1 MMYETGEVESLK
13 ELLDKFLM
21 FAQKYNETTVS
32 WQLIDDRSDSFFG
45 STLKIPLRQYYYDGY
60 RGKKIW
66 MINSSDFFD
75 NIVYDGDK
83 SIHMWSMYNTFQQ
96 IFDGAHV
103 DIVTVVDENDEKNI
117 YPTATG
123 LLNALKKR
131 KDLPDV
137 IFFGGVTDTMLE
149 EKSLDSY
156 DALVDYCKEKNI
168 ELRLF
173 YFSHDNKNKY
183 EENVKNSKHQFFHF
197 STNYMRDP
205 MNEVIEVQEE
215 FEKKN
220 DSIFFSN
227 FTIYWREKDVPKK
240 FPDRTPEDEEK
251 AIRRLPKKESF
262 SRFMKKIDLI
272 MNVMLKTY
280 RPFYYAS
287 FQYRRITGSSYE
299 EFFNTKHNV
308 MSEEIN
314 KVQGVGERTFRGKD
328 GIQAF
333 NDTGE
338 MIATGLHMS
347 YDPDL
352 WLCEQGNVTCEAEAD
367 DGTNHMN
374 LLPFWDFRSG
384 SPYKRMDI
392 PEYPATGCPWLTIA
406 DRNKSEYS
414 VGKDNKIKYYFSK
427 SNKSATIVF
436 RVMDMG
442 RIYKDCWQTLVFGCF
457 KYDTY
462 STIPPLYVAG
472 GNQALVPDVWVYY
485 PSSSRVN
492 GLRYLLDMKN
502 PCLSNSN
509 LAYPT
514 DFGGSHMSNF
524 RVLCYD
530 GKWRDVFSMQQT
542 YTEYQYYGVCRS
554 PEQWGVP
561 INYPTSLE
569 NHQSHLHKPKQHLD
583 EVYRTNKPK
592 YNLKDRH
599 LLKNNLEVSIKPQE
613 GKDEH
618 NIHGVIENCYIVP
631 DFDKESGEL
640 ETKYNKYVL
649 APNGWDERLWH
660 YPWYLGRIYWGGEN
674 QYGVEGDVYNTQVSN
689 ERAYKNYHVKENHYE
704 GNENKINTKL
714 LLKTGEVEHIRDF
727 DLDAENNI
735 TKDNANTEQ
744 RRKLMELYISINNTV
759 GASVVRLV
767 ENPDYVPWQDVISRP
782 PKMRRISG
790 LAYYWTTTGCD
801 YGWGK
806 NSLNSPIKPCAHTFL
821 CPAIPAAMEPQRE
834 GVAWL
839 DDLPFILS
847 WTGGANIDYPH
858 IPETGHGPVVLQFY
872 EGYLPSDGRS
882 YSFGQDDAKIL
893 KTWRKIIDA
902 HKKYNSKNDFIVLI
916 FGGHTLDKYK
926 NYTQEQYVDSFEN
939 KRPYTALDEQI
950 FEMLKE
956 VDPVI
961 MNVGATFYKKMCP
974 TVGEFRSFTYGG
986 QYFTRNF
993 SDVLSAFLDKL
1004 MSAANTGQDDK
1015 YIKEWDDYPTITELQ
1030 FYADGRTLLV
1040 DWGDNTE
1047 FQYYTG
1053 WENLTKYR
1061 HYSDGVNKRRY
1072 RTRMRHI
1079 YPDKGNYVI
1088 TIYAENN
1095 DSYKNTFK
1103 LHKDLDRHQGIVQ
1116 FFAEVPVRKELP
1128 VYDEKENLTD
1138 KKKIVDVVMKLFN
1151 GFSVDGATV
1160 PREKEEKY
1168 FGINPDFYYTVE
1180 RPKYD
1185 SEHLPQ
1191 IGTEYNKDGLV
1202 KTELDA
1208 EGKEFVVTDQPLLGE
1223 ANGERERYSQ
1233 EEKVISSNWLGS
1245 LINYQLNG
1253 RFEDIFE
1260 NQDKTWWMILQRTGE
1275 TDKLKEDFYKD
1286 FFGGRM
1292 RTRNLERKDIKDL
1305 TDFYFYEKNI
1315 VEDKKSWIH
1324 IYESTFKNI
1333 YFKGV
1338 RDSAYLDIHNIEYWD
1353 VQIHLCKRAK
1363 LLYVDHFPEPK
1374 KDNKIRFNIY
1384 SDTVFH
1390 VVDMSGNMKHYPFYC
1405 KKEQIDKFS
1414 KANPELTFKELIV

>member
-13 ELLDKFLM
+13 ELLDKFLV

-83 SIHMWSMYNTFQQ
+83 SIYMWSMYNTFQQ
-96 IFDGAHV
+96 IFDGSHV
-103 DIVTVVDENDEKNI
+103 DIVTVADENDEKNI
-117 YPTATG
+117 YPTATR

-131 KDLPDV
+131 TDLPDV

-149 EKSLDSY
+149 DKSLDSY

-173 YFSHDNKNKY
+173 YFSHDGKNKY
-183 EENVKNSKHQFFHF
+183 EESVKNSKHQFFHF

-215 FEKKN
+215 FERKN

-240 FPDRTPEDEEK
+240 FPDRTSEEEEK
-251 AIRRLPKKESF
+251 AIRRLPKRESF

-280 RPFYYAS
+280 RPYYYAS
-287 FQYRRITGSSYE
+287 FQYRNITGGSYE

-314 KVQGVGERTFRGKD
+314 KVQGVGERSYTGKD

-392 PEYPATGCPWLTIA
+392 PEYPATGCPWLTIS
-406 DRNKSEYS
+406 DRNKSEYG

-436 RVMDMG
+436 RVMDKS

-462 STIPPLYVAG
+462 STISPLYVAG

-485 PSSSRVN
+485 PPDNHVN

-542 YTEYQYYGVCRS
+542 YSEYQYFEICGS
-554 PEQWGVP
+554 PIYQWGVP
-561 INYPTSLE
+561 VNSPTNILNE
-569 NHQSHLHKPKQHLD
+569 TQSHLHKPKQHLD
-583 EVYRTNKPK
+583 EVYRSNKPK

-599 LLKNNLEVSIKPQE
+599 LLKNPVEVSIKPKE
-613 GKDEH
+613 GEDEH
-618 NIHGVIENCYIVP
+618 NIHGVIDNCYIVP

-640 ETKYNKYVL
+640 ETRYNKYVL

-660 YPWYLGRIYWGGEN
+660 YPWYLARIYWGGES
-674 QYGVEGDVYNTQVSN
+674 QHGVEDDVYNTQVSN
-689 ERAYKNYHVKENHYE
+689 ERAYKNYHVRENHYE

-727 DLDAENNI
+727 DLEAENNI
-735 TKDNANTEQ
+735 TKDNKNTEQ
-744 RRKLMELYISINNTV
+744 RRKLMELYINIKNNV
-759 GASVVRLV
+759 GASVLRKIK
-767 ENPDYVPWQDVISRP
+767 NPNYTPWEDVISRP

-801 YGWGK
+801 YGDGK
-806 NSLNSPIKPCAHTFL
+806 NSLNSPIRPCAHTFL
-821 CPAIPAAMEPQRE
+821 CPAIEGATGEQRE

-839 DDLPFILS
+839 DDVPDIL
-847 WTGGANIDYPH
+847 GRKKIIYRAQV
-858 IPETGHGPVVLQFY
+858 PETGHGQVVLQFY

-882 YSFGQDDAKIL
+882 YSFGQDNAKIL
-893 KTWRKIIDA
+893 QTWRDMIDA
-902 HKKYNSKNDFIVLI
+902 HKQYNSMNDFIVLI

-926 NYTQEQYVDSFEN
+926 NYTQQQYVDSFVN
-939 KRPYTALDEQI
+939 KRPYTELDNQI

-956 VDPVI
+956 IDPVI
-961 MNVGATFYKKMCP
+961 MEVGETFYKKMCP
-974 TVGEFRSFTYGG
+974 TVDDF
-986 QYFTRNF
+986 RNF
-993 SDVLSAFLDKL
+993 IRDDLYFANNFSSVLSEFLDKL
-1004 MSAANTGQDDK
+1004 MEQANTGGGDE
-1015 YIKEWDDYPTITELQ
+1015 YITDWEDYPTITELQ

-1040 DWGDNTE
+1040 DWGDNSE
-1047 FQYYTG
+1047 PQYYTG
-1053 WENLTKYR
+1053 WENISKYR
-1061 HYSDGVNKRRY
+1061 YYSDGVNKRRY

-1079 YPDKGNYVI
+1079 YPDKGSYVI
-1088 TIYAENN
+1088 SIYAENN
-1095 DSYKNTFK
+1095 DSYKNTVK
-1103 LHKDLDRHQGIVQ
+1103 LHKYLDRHQGIVQ
-1116 FFAEVPVRKELP
+1116 FFAEVPVKKELP

-1138 KKKIVDVVMKLFN
+1138 KKKIVDSVMKLYN

-1160 PREKEEKY
+1160 PREKEEKS

-1185 SEHLPQ
+1185 TEHLPQ
-1191 IGTEYNKDGLV
+1191 IGTAYNEDGLV
-1202 KTELDA
+1202 NTDKDA
-1208 EGKEFVVTDQPLLGE
+1208 EGKEFVVPDQPLLGE
-1223 ANGERERYSQ
+1223 KNGERGRYSQ
-1233 EEKVISSNWLGS
+1233 EEKIISSNWLGS
-1245 LINYQLNG
+1245 LVNYQLNG

-1315 VEDKKSWIH
+1315 VEDKESWIH

-1338 RDSAYLDIHNIEYWD
+1338 RDSAYLDVHNIEYWD
-1353 VQIHLCKRAK
+1353 VQIHLCKRTK

-1374 KDNKIRFNIY
+1374 DGNNIRFNVY

>member
-66 MINSSDFFD
+66 IINSSDFFD

-96 IFDGAHV
+96 IFDGSHV
-103 DIVTVVDENDEKNI
+103 DIVTVADENDENNI
-117 YPTATG
+117 YPTATR

-131 KDLPDV
+131 TDLPDV

-149 EKSLDSY
+149 DKSLDSY

-173 YFSHDNKNKY
+173 YFSHDGKNKY

-215 FEKKN
+215 FERKN

-240 FPDRTPEDEEK
+240 FPDRTPEDGEK
-251 AIRRLPKKESF
+251 AIRRLPKRESF

-272 MNVMLKTY
+272 MNIMLKTY
-280 RPFYYAS
+280 RPYYYAS
-287 FQYRRITGSSYE
+287 FQYRNITGGSYE

-314 KVQGVGERTFRGKD
+314 KVQGVGERSYTGKD

-406 DRNKSEYS
+406 DRNKSEYG

-436 RVMDMG
+436 RVMDKS

-485 PSSSRVN
+485 PPDNHVN

-514 DFGGSHMSNF
+514 DFGGAHMSNF

-542 YTEYQYYGVCRS
+542 YSEYQYFDICGS
-554 PEQWGVP
+554 PIYQWGVP
-561 INYPTSLE
+561 VNQHSYIDSSS
-569 NHQSHLHKPKQHLD
+569 SHIHKPKQHLD
-583 EVYRTNKPK
+583 EVYRSNKPK

-599 LLKNNLEVSIKPQE
+599 LLKNPIEVSIKPKE

-618 NIHGVIENCYIVP
+618 NIHGVVENCYIVP

-640 ETKYNKYVL
+640 ETRYNKYVL

-660 YPWYLGRIYWGGEN
+660 YPWYLARIYWGGEN
-674 QYGVEGDVYNTQVSN
+674 QHGVEGDVYNPQVSN

-727 DLDAENNI
+727 DLEADNNI

-744 RRKLMELYISINNTV
+744 RRKLMELYINIKNNV
-759 GASVVRLV
+759 GASVLRKIK
-767 ENPDYVPWQDVISRP
+767 NPNYTPWEDVISRP

-801 YGWGK
+801 YGDGK
-806 NSLNSPIKPCAHTFL
+806 NSLNSPIRPCAHTFL
-821 CPAIPAAMEPQRE
+821 CPAIEGATGEQRE

-839 DDLPFILS
+839 DDVPDIL
-847 WTGGANIDYPH
+847 GRKKIIYRAQV
-858 IPETGHGPVVLQFY
+858 PETGHGPVVLQFY

-882 YSFGQDDAKIL
+882 YSFGQDNAKIL
-893 KTWRKIIDA
+893 QTWRDMIDA
-902 HKKYNSKNDFIVLI
+902 HKQYNSMNDFIVLI

-926 NYTQEQYVDSFEN
+926 NYTQQQYVDSFVN
-939 KRPYTALDEQI
+939 KRPYTELDNQI

-956 VDPVI
+956 IDPVI
-961 MNVGATFYKKMCP
+961 MEVGETFYKKMCP
-974 TVGEFRSFTYGG
+974 TVDDF
-986 QYFTRNF
+986 RNF
-993 SDVLSAFLDKL
+993 IRDDLYFANNFSSVLSEFLDKL
-1004 MSAANTGQDDK
+1004 MEQANTGGGDE
-1015 YIKEWDDYPTITELQ
+1015 YI
-1030 FYADGRTLLV
+1030 
-1040 DWGDNTE
+1040 
-1047 FQYYTG
+1047 
-1053 WENLTKYR
+1053 
-1061 HYSDGVNKRRY
+1061 
-1072 RTRMRHI
+1072 
-1079 YPDKGNYVI
+1079 
-1088 TIYAENN
+1088 
-1095 DSYKNTFK
+1095 
-1103 LHKDLDRHQGIVQ
+1103 
-1116 FFAEVPVRKELP
+1116 
-1128 VYDEKENLTD
+1128 TD
-1138 KKKIVDVVMKLFN
+1138 
-1151 GFSVDGATV
+1151 
-1160 PREKEEKY
+1160 
-1168 FGINPDFYYTVE
+1168 
-1180 RPKYD
+1180 
-1185 SEHLPQ
+1185 
-1191 IGTEYNKDGLV
+1191 
-1202 KTELDA
+1202 
-1208 EGKEFVVTDQPLLGE
+1208 
-1223 ANGERERYSQ
+1223 
-1233 EEKVISSNWLGS
+1233 
-1245 LINYQLNG
+1245 
-1253 RFEDIFE
+1253 
-1260 NQDKTWWMILQRTGE
+1260 
-1275 TDKLKEDFYKD
+1275 
-1286 FFGGRM
+1286 
-1292 RTRNLERKDIKDL
+1292 
-1305 TDFYFYEKNI
+1305 
-1315 VEDKKSWIH
+1315 
-1324 IYESTFKNI
+1324 
-1333 YFKGV
+1333 
-1338 RDSAYLDIHNIEYWD
+1338 
-1353 VQIHLCKRAK
+1353 
-1363 LLYVDHFPEPK
+1363 
-1374 KDNKIRFNIY
+1374 
-1384 SDTVFH
+1384 
-1390 VVDMSGNMKHYPFYC
+1390 
-1405 KKEQIDKFS
+1405 
-1414 KANPELTFKELIV
+1414 

>member
-1 MMYETGEVESLK
+1 MMYETGEAISLK
-13 ELLDKFLM
+13 EMLDKFLV
-21 FAQKYNETTVS
+21 FAQKYNESTVS

-45 STLKIPLRQYYYDGY
+45 STLKIPLGEYKYTGY
-60 RGKKIW
+60 RDKKIW

-83 SIHMWSMYNTFQQ
+83 SIHMWSIYNTFQQ
-96 IFDGAHV
+96 IFDGSHV
-103 DIVTVVDENDEKNI
+103 DVVTVEDENI
-117 YPTATG
+117 YPTATM

-131 KDLPDV
+131 TDLPDV

-156 DALVDYCKEKNI
+156 DALVKYCKEKNI

-173 YFSHDNKNKY
+173 YFSHDGKNKY
-183 EENVKNSKHQFFHF
+183 EENVKRSKHQFFHF

-215 FEKKN
+215 LERKN

-240 FPDRTPEDEEK
+240 FQDRTSEENEK
-251 AIRRLPKKESF
+251 VKRRLPKRESF

-280 RPFYYAS
+280 RPVYYAS

-314 KVQGVGERTFRGKD
+314 KVTGVGQRTFKGKD

-374 LLPFWDFRSG
+374 LLPFWDFRAG
-384 SPYKRMDI
+384 APYKRMDI

-406 DRNKSEYS
+406 DRNKSEYG

-436 RVMDMG
+436 RVMDKN

-457 KYDTY
+457 KYDTH
-462 STIPPLYVAG
+462 STVPPLYVAG
-472 GNQALVPDVWVYY
+472 GNQALVPDVWVYQ
-485 PSSSRVN
+485 PTSQRVN

-542 YTEYQYYGVCRS
+542 YSEYQYYGVCKN
-554 PEQWGVP
+554 PEKWGVP
-561 INYPTSLE
+561 INYPAPLE

-583 EVYRTNKPK
+583 EMYRPNKPR
-592 YNLKDRH
+592 YDLKDRH
-599 LLKNNLEVSIKPQE
+599 ILKNNIEVSIKPQE

-618 NIHGVIENCYIVP
+618 NIHGVVDNCYIVP
-631 DFDKESGEL
+631 DFDKDSGEL
-640 ETKYNKYVL
+640 ETKDSKYVL
-649 APNGWDERLWH
+649 VPNGWDERLWH
-660 YPWYLGRIYWGGEN
+660 YRWYLGRIYWGGQDSQEQSPLVN
-674 QYGVEGDVYNTQVSN
+674 KTQVAN
-689 ERAYKNYHVKENHYE
+689 EQAYKNYHDFENHYV

-714 LLKTGEVEHIRDF
+714 LVKTGDIEHIRDF
-727 DLDAENNI
+727 DLETDNNI
-735 TKDNANTEQ
+735 TKDSVSTEH
-744 RRKLMELYISINNTV
+744 RRKLMELYIHI
-759 GASVVRLV
+759 
-767 ENPDYVPWQDVISRP
+767 ENPVGVTRKVITKIADTGDKNKDY
-782 PKMRRISG
+782 
-790 LAYYWTTTGCD
+790 
-801 YGWGK
+801 
-806 NSLNSPIKPCAHTFL
+806 
-821 CPAIPAAMEPQRE
+821 
-834 GVAWL
+834 
-839 DDLPFILS
+839 
-847 WTGGANIDYPH
+847 
-858 IPETGHGPVVLQFY
+858 
-872 EGYLPSDGRS
+872 
-882 YSFGQDDAKIL
+882 KI
-893 KTWRKIIDA
+893 
-902 HKKYNSKNDFIVLI
+902 
-916 FGGHTLDKYK
+916 
-926 NYTQEQYVDSFEN
+926 
-939 KRPYTALDEQI
+939 
-950 FEMLKE
+950 
-956 VDPVI
+956 
-961 MNVGATFYKKMCP
+961 
-974 TVGEFRSFTYGG
+974 EFF
-986 QYFTRNF
+986 
-993 SDVLSAFLDKL
+993 
-1004 MSAANTGQDDK
+1004 
-1015 YIKEWDDYPTITELQ
+1015 DYPTITELQ

-1053 WENLTKYR
+1053 WENLTEYR
-1061 HYSDGVNKRRY
+1061 YYSDGVNKIRY

-1079 YPDKGNYVI
+1079 YQDKGNYVI

-1103 LHKDLDRHQGIVQ
+1103 LHNDLDRHQGLVQ
-1116 FFAEVPVRKELP
+1116 FFAEVTVKKELK
-1128 VYDEKENLTD
+1128 VYDEKHKPTD
-1138 KKKIVDVVMKLFN
+1138 KKKIVESVMKFFG
-1151 GFSVDGATV
+1151 GFSVDGASV
-1160 PREKEEKY
+1160 PREKSEKY

-1180 RPKYD
+1180 RPKFD
-1185 SEHLPQ
+1185 LDHRPN
-1191 IGTEYNKDGLV
+1191 IGQTYNEDGLV
-1202 KTELDA
+1202 QTALDA
-1208 EGKEFVVTDQPLLGE
+1208 EGKEFVVLDQPLLGE
-1223 ANGERERYSQ
+1223 ANGEREKYSQ
-1233 EEKVISSNWLGS
+1233 EEKVVSSNWLGS

-1275 TDKLKEDFYKD
+1275 TDKLKEDFCKD
-1286 FFGGRM
+1286 FFGANM
-1292 RTRNLERKDIKDL
+1292 RTRNLERKDAKDL

-1338 RDSAYLDIHNIEYWD
+1338 RDSAYLDIHNIEYWN

-1374 KDNKIRFNIY
+1374 EGNKIRFNIY

-1390 VVDMSGNMKHYPFYC
+1390 VIDMSGNMKHYPFYC

>member
-13 ELLDKFLM
+13 ELLDKFLV

-96 IFDGAHV
+96 IFDGSYV
-103 DIVTVVDENDEKNI
+103 DVVTVADEKNV
-117 YPTATG
+117 YPTATR
-123 LLNALKKR
+123 LLNALKKIAE
-131 KDLPDV
+131 LPDV

-149 EKSLDSY
+149 DKSLDSY
-156 DALVDYCKEKNI
+156 DALVDYCKDRNI

-173 YFSHDNKNKY
+173 YFSHDGKNKY
-183 EENVKNSKHQFFHF
+183 EENVKNSKHQFFYF
-197 STNYMRDP
+197 KNEYLRDP
-205 MNEVIEVQEE
+205 MNEVIEVQEG
-215 FEKKN
+215 FERKN

-227 FTIYWREKDVPKK
+227 FTIYWREKGVPKK
-240 FPDRTPEDEEK
+240 FPDRTPEEEEK

-272 MNVMLKTY
+272 MNVILKTY

-287 FQYRRITGSSYE
+287 FQYRRITESSYE

-314 KVQGVGERTFRGKD
+314 KVQGVGERSFAGKD

-384 SPYKRMDI
+384 SPNKRMDI

-436 RVMDMG
+436 RVMDNNG
-442 RIYKDCWQTLVFGCF
+442 IYKDCWQTLVFGCF

-462 STIPPLYVAG
+462 STVPPLYVAG

-485 PSSSRVN
+485 PPDNHVN

-514 DFGGSHMSNF
+514 DFGGAHVSNF

-542 YTEYQYYGVCRS
+542 YSEYQYFEICGS
-554 PEQWGVP
+554 PIYQWGVP
-561 INYPTSLE
+561 VNSPTNILNE
-569 NHQSHLHKPKQHLD
+569 TQSHLHKPKQHLD
-583 EVYRTNKPK
+583 EVYKSNKPK

-599 LLKNNLEVSIKPQE
+599 LLKNPIEVSIKPKE

-660 YPWYLGRIYWGGEN
+660 YPWYLARIYWGGEN
-674 QYGVEGDVYNTQVSN
+674 VTGINSTVYNTQVSN
-689 ERAYKNYHVKENHYE
+689 EQSYKSYHNRENHYD

-714 LLKTGEVEHIRDF
+714 LLKTGEVEYIRDF
-727 DLDAENNI
+727 DLEVENNI
-735 TKDNANTEQ
+735 TKDNENTEQ
-744 RRKLMELYISINNTV
+744 RRKLMELYIHIEKPV
-759 GASVVRLV
+759 GITRK
-767 ENPDYVPWQDVISRP
+767 VIT
-782 PKMRRISG
+782 KIS
-790 LAYYWTTTGCD
+790 
-801 YGWGK
+801 
-806 NSLNSPIKPCAHTFL
+806 
-821 CPAIPAAMEPQRE
+821 
-834 GVAWL
+834 
-839 DDLPFILS
+839 
-847 WTGGANIDYPH
+847 
-858 IPETGHGPVVLQFY
+858 
-872 EGYLPSDGRS
+872 
-882 YSFGQDDAKIL
+882 
-893 KTWRKIIDA
+893 
-902 HKKYNSKNDFIVLI
+902 
-916 FGGHTLDKYK
+916 
-926 NYTQEQYVDSFEN
+926 
-939 KRPYTALDEQI
+939 
-950 FEMLKE
+950 
-956 VDPVI
+956 
-961 MNVGATFYKKMCP
+961 
-974 TVGEFRSFTYGG
+974 
-986 QYFTRNF
+986 
-993 SDVLSAFLDKL
+993 
-1004 MSAANTGQDDK
+1004 NTGDK
-1015 YIKEWDDYPTITELQ
+1015 NKDYKVEFFDYPTITELQ

-1047 FQYYTG
+1047 PQYYTG
-1053 WENLTKYR
+1053 WENLSEYR

-1079 YPDKGNYVI
+1079 YLDKGNYVI

-1128 VYDEKENLTD
+1128 IYDEEEKITD
-1138 KKKIVDVVMKLFN
+1138 KKKIVDSVMKFCGGL
-1151 GFSVDGATV
+1151 SIDGATV
-1160 PREKEEKY
+1160 PREKSEVDYK
-1168 FGINPDFYYTVE
+1168 INPDFYYTVE
-1180 RPKYD
+1180 RPKFD
-1185 SEHLPQ
+1185 LDHTPN
-1191 IGTEYNKDGLV
+1191 IGQMYNIDGLV
-1202 KTELDA
+1202 QTELDA
-1208 EGKEFVVTDQPLLGE
+1208 NGKEFVVSDQPLLGE
-1223 ANGERERYSQ
+1223 KNGERERYSQ
-1233 EEKVISSNWLGS
+1233 EERIISSNWLGS
-1245 LINYQLNG
+1245 LVNYQLNG

-1275 TDKLKEDFYKD
+1275 TDKLKEDFCKD
-1286 FFGGRM
+1286 FFGVNM
-1292 RTRNLERKDIKDL
+1292 KTRNLERKDNNDL
-1305 TDFYFYEKNI
+1305 TDFYFYEKNT

-1353 VQIHLCKRAK
+1353 AQIHLCKRTK

-1374 KDNKIRFNIY
+1374 EGNKIRFNVY

-1390 VVDMSGNMKHYPFYC
+1390 VIDMSGNMKHYSLYC

-1414 KANPELTFKELIV
+1414 KANPELIFKELIV